1 MSAMSV
7 ETFRE
12 VFRSAPFM
20 NDLGVEL
27 LSVAEGACETSLI
40 VQPRFLQQNGF
51 VHAGVQAS
59 LADHSMGAVAYS
71 VAKPGQHVL
80 TVEFKMSLLRAA
92 KGEKLIC
99 RAKVLK
105 PGKQFT
111 FTEAEV
117 FCVSGGAEQLTLK
130 ASATMGVISPAQI

>member
-1 MSAMSV
+1 MANLDAA
-7 ETFRE
+7 ELQQ
-12 VFRSAPFM
+12 VFDRAPFIR
-20 NDLGVEL
+20 DLGVTLE
-27 LSVAEGACETSLI
+27 SIAVGECVTALI

-71 VAKPGQHVL
+71 VAQAGQRVL

-92 KGEKLIC
+92 QGEKLIC

-117 FCVSGGAEQLTLK
+117 FCVASGAEQLTMK
-130 ASATMGVISPAQI
+130 ASATMAVVSAEK